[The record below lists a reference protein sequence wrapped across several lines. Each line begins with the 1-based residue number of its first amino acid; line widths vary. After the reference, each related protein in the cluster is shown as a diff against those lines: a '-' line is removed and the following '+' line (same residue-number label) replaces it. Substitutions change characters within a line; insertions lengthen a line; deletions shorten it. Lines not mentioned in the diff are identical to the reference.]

1 MSMSMSMIIPTVLAS
16 SKEDFTKQLS
26 RIDFASHIHID
37 YMDGSLTDTSSIQLQ
52 EMEWNNGKTIDLHVM
67 SDAPEK
73 YLDIYVDKSPDMVI
87 VHSESSADIPLLASK
102 LREQGIKI
110 GLSINID
117 TDLTDIDYILPHVQH
132 ILLFSGHL
140 GHFGGQANL
149 ELLEKIPQILA
160 MHKWL
165 SFGWDGGVNN
175 ENAGS
180 ISGAGVEYI
189 NVGGAIQKSSDP
201 ASSYSELTD
210 LLKNS

>member
-1 MSMSMSMIIPTVLAS
+1 MSTIIPTVLAG
-16 SKEDFTKQLS
+16 SKEDFSSQLS

-52 EMEWNNGKTIDLHVM
+52 DMEWDAGKTIDLHVM
-67 SDAPEK
+67 SDTPEK
-73 YLDIYVDKSPDMVI
+73 YLDTYLDKSPSMVI

-102 LREQGIKI
+102 LREQNIKT

-117 TDLTDIDYILPHVQH
+117 TDLTKIDYVLPHIQH
-132 ILLFSGHL
+132 VLLFSGHL
-140 GHFGGQANL
+140 GHFGGKANL
-149 ELLEKIPQILA
+149 ELLERIPQILA

-165 SFGWDGGVNN
+165 SFGWDGGVNS
-175 ENAGS
+175 ENTGS

-201 ASSYSELTD
+201 AKSYNELIN
-210 LLKNS
+210 LSKNM